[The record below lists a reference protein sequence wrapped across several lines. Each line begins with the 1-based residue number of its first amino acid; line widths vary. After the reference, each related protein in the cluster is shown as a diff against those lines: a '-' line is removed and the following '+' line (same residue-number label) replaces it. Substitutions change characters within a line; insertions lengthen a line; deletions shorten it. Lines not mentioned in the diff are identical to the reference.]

1 MRRILMILAILMV
14 LGLIS
19 CRAAGLLPVINPQ
32 ADSRLTATLASPT
45 FTLVE
50 ATPTATS
57 TPVLTP
63 TLRPSPSPTKE
74 PSPTSSPSSS
84 FTVRY
89 HPDQALYVGDQVS
102 WEVFP
107 SAEMDLSGH
116 AVTVWVDDQR
126 ENPFGPLEFSP
137 FGIQGRMQ
145 ATFTWAWD
153 TSELEPGSYTLTYS
167 VDPSGFQWTE
177 TLFLHPQSALLPP
190 EPKAQWAVAESD
202 CCVIYYISGT
212 EAERDLDRLLNQM
225 DDVAQSV
232 AQRMGAPLEEPVT
245 VTLLPRVLGHGGFA
259 SDGISV
265 SYLDRN
271 YAGSYVEMVL
281 HHEMVHILDSRLGGE
296 LRPTILVE
304 GLAVYL
310 SGGHFKPEAILPRA
324 AALLLLADN
333 DSGRELGWYKELGPL
348 ADNFYPAQHEIGYL
362 QAAALVEFM
371 IQTWGWDAFMDFYRD
386 IQPHPSGSQAQAMQA
401 ALLKHFEISLAEL
414 EQVFLDEL
422 RRQEVTPEHV
432 QDVRLTVEY
441 YDSVRRYQ
449 QQLDP
454 SAYFMTAWLVDRRE
468 MQERGIVADYVRRPT
483 AAENILLE
491 EMLVDAHQRLIS
503 GDYSGT
509 ELALGNISAALDAL
523 LAGIPWGG
531 SGAGE

>member
-1 MRRILMILAILMV
+1 
-14 LGLIS
+14 
-19 CRAAGLLPVINPQ
+19 
-32 ADSRLTATLASPT
+32 
-45 FTLVE
+45 
-50 ATPTATS
+50 
-57 TPVLTP
+57 
-63 TLRPSPSPTKE
+63 
-74 PSPTSSPSSS
+74 
-84 FTVRY
+84 
-89 HPDQALYVGDQVS
+89 
-102 WEVFP
+102 
-107 SAEMDLSGH
+107 
-116 AVTVWVDDQR
+116 
-126 ENPFGPLEFSP
+126 
-137 FGIQGRMQ
+137 
-145 ATFTWAWD
+145 
-153 TSELEPGSYTLTYS
+153 
-167 VDPSGFQWTE
+167 
-177 TLFLHPQSALLPP
+177 
-190 EPKAQWAVAESD
+190 
-202 CCVIYYISGT
+202 
-212 EAERDLDRLLNQM
+212 M

-232 AQRMGAPLEEPVT
+232 SQRMGAPLEEPVT

-271 YAGSYVEMVL
+271 YAGSYIEMVL

-324 AALLLLADN
+324 AALLQLPDN
-333 DSGRELGWYKELGPL
+333 DSGSELGWYKELGPL

-432 QDVRLTVEY
+432 QDVRLTVEF

-483 AAENILLE
+483 TPENILLE
-491 EMLVDAHQRLIS
+491 EMLVDAHQQLIR
-503 GDYSGT
+503 GDYSAA
-509 ELALGNISAALDAL
+509 ELALGNIGAALDAL